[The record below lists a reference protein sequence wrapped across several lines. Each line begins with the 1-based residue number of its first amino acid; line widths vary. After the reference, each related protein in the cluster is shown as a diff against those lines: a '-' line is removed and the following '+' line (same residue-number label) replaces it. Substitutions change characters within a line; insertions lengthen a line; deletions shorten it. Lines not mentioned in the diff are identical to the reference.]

1 MKLGA
6 GASADVSM
14 GANGS
19 GGGAIELFNLS
30 SPAGWA
36 MFWWGLSALII
47 LAMLISL

>member
-1 MKLGA
+1 MA
-6 GASADVSM
+6 GVRAAADAGFSIGGEKGSA
-14 GANGS
+14 G
-19 GGGAIELFNLS
+19 ELFNLS

>member
-1 MKLGA
+1 MANITG
-6 GASADVSM
+6 SADVSV
-14 GANGS
+14 GANG
-19 GGGAIELFNLS
+19 GGFGDLFNLS